1 MQSHGQLMPRQRQ
14 HIHAS
19 MDNIHALTHTGQC
32 TFSIISTPDGKLVI
46 KTSDGQ
52 YLPVQACSVYIKYN
66 PLTEV
71 NGHNE
76 SVDLNTRP
84 EVFQEL
90 MRLRDYIGECEFTDT
105 EHEGILLISFDDND
119 SKSFLEFRNVL
130 KVIFSWRFY

>member
-19 MDNIHALTHTGQC
+19 MDNILALTHTGQC
-32 TFSIISTPDGKLVI
+32 TFSIISTPEGKLVI

-52 YLPVQACSVYIKYN
+52 YLPVEACSVYIKYN

-76 SVDLNTRP
+76 SVDLNNP
-84 EVFQEL
+84 AVFQEL
-90 MRLRDYIGECEFTDT
+90 MRLRHYIEECEFTDT
-105 EHEGILLISFDDND
+105 HHEGILLISFDDND

-130 KVIFSWRFY
+130 KVIFSWRF